1 MPDKKEKS
9 FMDSYREIKEKE
21 RAEELKRQ
29 SELEA
34 ARADRERKAR
44 DEYAEKLRQEKL
56 ELLKLKQGV
65 ISEEDIPAPV
75 KVEKHYT
82 VWERIGNFFYHNKLY
97 LIVGGALFAIVAFLV
112 YDMATTVRPDVSV
125 MFIAEDGNV
134 SFLTAKME
142 EVLEQYCEDYNGDGK
157 VDVRVSYIPAGR
169 ELPDDP
175 GMSAYALQEL
185 QADQTKL
192 VAEFQSS
199 DTIIVIADKKAC
211 EQVGVIDGV
220 FADLSGIFPGDGNVE
235 GYCYMLDGTN
245 LAEDIGYPGLS
256 EELFSAFREPR
267 EGLGIDVEK
276 FEENFGNAVELWR
289 NYINGNI
296 INPDGGDSED
306 KQ

>member
-21 RAEELKRQ
+21 RAEEIKRQ

-44 DEYAEKLRQEKL
+44 DEYAEKLRREKL

-65 ISEEDIPAPV
+65 ISEEDIPTPV

-82 VWERIGNFFYHNKLY
+82 VWERIGNFFYHNKVY
-97 LIVGGALFAIVAFLV
+97 LIVGGALFAIIAFLV

-125 MFIAEDGNV
+125 MFIAEDGNI
-134 SFLTAKME
+134 SFLTSKME
-142 EVLEQYCEDYNGDGK
+142 EVLEQYCEDFNGDGK
-157 VDVRVSYIPAGR
+157 IDVRVSYIPAGR
-169 ELPDDP
+169 ELPEDSA
-175 GMSAYALQEL
+175 MSAYALQEL

-199 DTIIVIADKKAC
+199 DTIIVIADEKAC
-211 EQVGVIDGV
+211 EQVGIIDGV
-220 FADLSGIFPGDGNVE
+220 FADLSGVFPNDGNAE
-235 GYCYMLDGTN
+235 GYCYMLDGTA
-245 LAEDIGYPGLS
+245 LAEDIDYPDLS
-256 EELFSAFREPR
+256 KELFAAFREPR
-267 EGLGIDVEK
+267 EGLGIDAEK
-276 FEENFGNAVELWR
+276 FEENFDNAVKLWE

-296 INPDGGDSED
+296 VNPNDKASENNG
-306 KQ
+306 

>member
-1 MPDKKEKS
+1 
-9 FMDSYREIKEKE
+9 MDSYREIKEKE
-21 RAEELKRQ
+21 RAEEIKRQ

-142 EVLEQYCEDYNGDGK
+142 EVLEQYCKDYNGDGK

-175 GMSAYALQEL
+175 GMNAYALQEL

-220 FADLSGIFPGDGNVE
+220 FADLSGIFPDDGNVE
-235 GYCYMLDGTN
+235 GYCYMLDGTA
-245 LAEDIGYPGLS
+245 LAEDIGYPDLS
-256 EELFSAFREPR
+256 KELFAAFREPR
-267 EGLGIDVEK
+267 EGLGIDAKE
-276 FEENFGNAVELWR
+276 FEENFGNAAELWK
-289 NYINGNI
+289 NYVTGNI
-296 INPDGGDSED
+296 VNPDGGDSENNPNN
-306 KQ
+306 Q